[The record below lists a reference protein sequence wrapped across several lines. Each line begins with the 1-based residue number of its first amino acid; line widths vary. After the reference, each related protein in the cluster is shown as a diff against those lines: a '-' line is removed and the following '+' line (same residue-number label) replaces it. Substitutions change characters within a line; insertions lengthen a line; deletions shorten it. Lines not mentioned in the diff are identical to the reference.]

1 MCVEKKIDTA
11 GLGIGLE
18 IGPWQTAVPPVDACF
33 SCGSVA
39 KFKKIKD
46 HKLVKSN
53 PKCRDGLWKKFDIL
67 GVVSETVIRQYI
79 WYGELPFQTYNDV
92 DRTFYESIKDQNI
105 VNQQTGGLLKKR
117 ILVANRGEIAIRL
130 IRAIQELGYEAIAV
144 YETPDEMS
152 RHIRIADE
160 AVLLG
165 PGPRCD
171 YLNIDKVIR
180 AAKKAEAIAIH
191 PGYGFLAENPFFAKA
206 CESAGIIFI
215 GPTSKIIA
223 DLGNKVI
230 ARNIMAEAGIP
241 MVPGTPNL
249 AQGREGLN
257 QALEFASTYG
267 YPIMLKATSG
277 GGGRGIRCINSDD
290 EMVEQIPVARA
301 EALAAFNDDSVYLE
315 KVVVNPKHVEVQ
327 ILADHTGKTV
337 HLGTRDCSIQR
348 RNQKL
353 IEIAPSMID
362 NKALL
367 DTICETAVK
376 AAKAANYLN
385 AGTVEFLIDKDL
397 NYYFMEINTRVQV
410 EHTVTEM
417 ITGIDIVRNQ
427 INIAFGKGLSFGQ
440 EDVRIRG
447 HAIEVRINAEDPKND
462 FMPEGGKEVLV
473 YRSTGG
479 FGVRLDGFV
488 YQGYIIPEVYDSLL
502 VKLTVHGFT
511 WDETVGRLRQ
521 CLKNFAIRGPK
532 TTIPFYENIAR
543 EKDFVNGDFDTS
555 YIETHPHIFH
565 YDEDASEVGKLARFI
580 AEIQYNGENPFAK

>member
-1 MCVEKKIDTA
+1 MKK
-11 GLGIGLE
+11 
-18 IGPWQTAVPPVDACF
+18 
-33 SCGSVA
+33 
-39 KFKKIKD
+39 K
-46 HKLVKSN
+46 
-53 PKCRDGLWKKFDIL
+53 
-67 GVVSETVIRQYI
+67 
-79 WYGELPFQTYNDV
+79 
-92 DRTFYESIKDQNI
+92 
-105 VNQQTGGLLKKR
+105 

-130 IRAIQELGYEAIAV
+130 IRAIQELDYDAVAV

-171 YLNIDKVIR
+171 YLNIDKIIR
-180 AAKKAEAIAIH
+180 AAKKVGAVAIH

-206 CESAGIIFI
+206 CEAAEIVFI
-215 GPTSKIIA
+215 GPGSEIIA
-223 DLGNKVI
+223 NLGNKVI
-230 ARNIMAEAGIP
+230 ARKIMADAGIP
-241 MVPGTPNL
+241 MVPGTSNL
-249 AQGREGLN
+249 DQGKDGLE
-257 QALEFASTYG
+257 QALEFGQRFG
-267 YPIMLKATSG
+267 YPVMLKATSG
-277 GGGRGIRCINSDD
+277 GGGRGIRRIENGDQ
-290 EMVEQIPVARA
+290 MVEEIPVARA

-315 KVVVNPKHVEVQ
+315 KVVIDPKHVEVQ
-327 ILADHTGKTV
+327 ILADCHGSTV

-353 IEIAPSMID
+353 IEIAPSMIQ
-362 NKALL
+362 NQPLL
-367 DTICETAVK
+367 DEICDTAVV

-385 AGTVEFLIDKDL
+385 AGTVEFLIDKDQ

-427 INIAFGKGLSFGQ
+427 INIAFGKSLSFGQ
-440 EDVRIRG
+440 DDVKLRG

-511 WDETVGRLRQ
+511 WDETVGRLKR
-521 CLKNFAIRGPK
+521 CLQNFAIRGPK
-532 TTIPFYENIAR
+532 TTIPFYQNIAN
-543 EKDFVNGDFDTS
+543 EKDFVSGDFDTS
-555 YIETHPHIFH
+555 YIEKHPHIFH
-565 YDEDASEVGKLARFI
+565 YEEDGSEVGKLAKFI
-580 AEIQYNGENPFAK
+580 AEIQYSGENPFAK